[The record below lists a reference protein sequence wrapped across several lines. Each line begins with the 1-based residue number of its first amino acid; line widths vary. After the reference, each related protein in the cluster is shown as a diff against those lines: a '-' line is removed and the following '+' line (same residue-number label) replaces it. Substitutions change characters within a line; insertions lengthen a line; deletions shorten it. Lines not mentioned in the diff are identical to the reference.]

1 MEGIFKDLTKFLTRV
16 VILTILV
23 LVLGSIL
30 DISFEPWVKIVIP
43 KPSIKIEDNVSRETL
58 NTNKQVYWIDGV
70 YMTKAEF
77 EKRTNKEK
85 KPRKGKG
92 LKLTGSGRTRS
103 TTKGDISYGNGRP

>member
-43 KPSIKIEDNVSRETL
+43 KPSIKIEDNVSRETPVK
-58 NTNKQVYWIDGV
+58 TTYEVDGKEV
-70 YMTKAEF
+70 TADEYFKWAEKELDKAS
-77 EKRTNKEK
+77 K
-85 KPRKGKG
+85 KPPVKDKG
-92 LKLTGSGRTRS
+92 LKFTRT
-103 TTKGDISYGNGRP
+103 TTKGNIIYGNER